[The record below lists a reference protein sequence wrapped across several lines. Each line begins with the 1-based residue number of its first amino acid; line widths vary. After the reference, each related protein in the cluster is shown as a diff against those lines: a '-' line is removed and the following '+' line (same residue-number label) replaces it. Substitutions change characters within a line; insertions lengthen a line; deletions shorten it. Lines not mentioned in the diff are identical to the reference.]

1 MIASGGAAS
10 FDNCVGAGAFFW
22 RATLASDPGVTAT
35 AGFEVAL
42 TEPGTARPLEGASDI
57 HLTSAHALGDGRI
70 LVTEPVDSEAF
81 DSPLQLRYFEPWCE
95 TVSSPIATVE
105 SFGGYLTLADGRVL
119 VGGDHVLDPETA
131 DLAAVAADLSSAER
145 FVVLGDGRVA
155 FNRDETIWIWDP
167 VADQAAPVADVP
179 PVSID
184 GGFSRYLSAGAG
196 LALLP
201 GGEVLIAGGL
211 VTESFSNGHTTV
223 WIFDPRTETTRV
235 ADEPMNTGRHSL
247 ELYRLDGG
255 RIAAVGGSSYI
266 IAGLLVDVY
275 DPATGVWTARG
286 QFPNFESGL
295 DSGPFATL
303 EVDDRIFAIGGRDHD
318 GYKPMVSSWTPSGE
332 ISIDGVID
340 TARAWSSPVGR
351 TGAAALPGGRVLV
364 VGGFDDDFDTR
375 RIPAEIYRP

>member
-1 MIASGGAAS
+1 
-10 FDNCVGAGAFFW
+10 
-22 RATLASDPGVTAT
+22 
-35 AGFEVAL
+35 
-42 TEPGTARPLEGASDI
+42 
-57 HLTSAHALGDGRI
+57 
-70 LVTEPVDSEAF
+70 
-81 DSPLQLRYFEPWCE
+81 
-95 TVSSPIATVE
+95 
-105 SFGGYLTLADGRVL
+105 
-119 VGGDHVLDPETA
+119 
-131 DLAAVAADLSSAER
+131 
-145 FVVLGDGRVA
+145 VVLGDGRVA
-155 FNRDETIWIWDP
+155 FTRDETIWIWDP
-167 VADQAAPVADVP
+167 VADQAAPVSDVP
-179 PVSID
+179 AVFID
-184 GGFSRYLSAGAG
+184 GGFRRYLSAGGG

-201 GGEVLIAGGL
+201 SGEVMIAGGR
-211 VTESFSNGHTTV
+211 VTETNSNGHTTV

-235 ADEPMNTGRHSL
+235 ADEPKNTGRHSL